1 MESSGVLV
9 VVLIAVNAT
18 RLETR
23 HTVRSVPRALIP
35 PRTPRRDTGSPPP
48 CANGTQW
55 RWRFNV
61 QWVMIPYGERVGRA
75 PAHGGGHG
83 RPGRRVKDTAQM
95 GHGPVGP
102 WVVARR
108 NAKRRPLTG
117 VRTQVKSDESQVR
130 QNEPAKLGTRKLN
143 QTANGCQW
151 VWVPARMRISYV
163 RCPSIYSIHRLALH
177 LQFTLNL
184 AHCPHT
190 GGARVNRYL
199 KSHRWHAYRWT
210 ALAAH
215 ARHIQTSS
223 AGGHAR
229 IFFDAPLL
237 PLQPTTSHA
246 S

>member
-1 MESSGVLV
+1 MGSSGVLV
-9 VVLIAVNAT
+9 VVS
-18 RLETR
+18 E
-23 HTVRSVPRALIP
+23 SCG
-35 PRTPRRDTGSPPP
+35 RDTLRD
-48 CANGTQW
+48 TQCPTAHS
-55 RWRFNV
+55 RFVIRPV
-61 QWVMIPYGERVGRA
+61 QTRTGHATHTARPA
-75 PAHGGGHG
+75 PKRSRGG
-83 RPGRRVKDTAQM
+83 RPAQPAGAGTAGRDGESKTQSDV
-95 GHGPVGP
+95 
-102 WVVARR
+102 RR
-108 NAKRRPLTG
+108 QKKVP
-117 VRTQVKSDESQVR
+117 TQVKSDESLSY
-130 QNEPAKLGTRKLN
+130 NEPATS
-143 QTANGCQW
+143 C
-151 VWVPARMRISYV
+151 RI
-163 RCPSIYSIHRLALH
+163 CLELSIHRLVLH

-199 KSHRWHAYRWT
+199 KSHRWHAYRCT

>member
-1 MESSGVLV
+1 M
-9 VVLIAVNAT
+9 
-18 RLETR
+18 
-23 HTVRSVPRALIP
+23 TVDRSA
-35 PRTPRRDTGSPPP
+35 
-48 CANGTQW
+48 
-55 RWRFNV
+55 
-61 QWVMIPYGERVGRA
+61 
-75 PAHGGGHG
+75 
-83 RPGRRVKDTAQM
+83 
-95 GHGPVGP
+95 
-102 WVVARR
+102 
-108 NAKRRPLTG
+108 

-151 VWVPARMRISYV
+151 VWVPARMGMRYRMSDV
-163 RCPSIYSIHRLALH
+163 SIYSIHRLALH

-184 AHCPHT
+184 AHCPHS